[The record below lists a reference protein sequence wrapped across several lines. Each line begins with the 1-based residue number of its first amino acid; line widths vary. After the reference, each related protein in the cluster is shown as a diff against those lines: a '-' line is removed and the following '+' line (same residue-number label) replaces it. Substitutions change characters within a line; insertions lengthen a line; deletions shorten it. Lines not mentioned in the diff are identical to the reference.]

1 MKKYV
6 ERHLELSEIQK
17 RFTSISRVIVFLCE
31 QGIEGDGGQ

>member
-6 ERHLELSEIQK
+6 EKHLELLEIQK
-17 RFTSISRVIVFLCE
+17 RFTSISRVIVLLCE